1 MTLEQIKQKFKTN
14 YNDLKY
20 LEGLILIMLKLWN
33 TQKDKSAYNVL
44 SDIDDRIEYLKGKE

>member
-1 MTLEQIKQKFKTN
+1 MTLEQIKQKFKAN
-14 YNDLKY
+14 YNSLDY
-20 LEGLILIMLKLWN
+20 LDGLLLEMLKLWN

>member
-1 MTLEQIKQKFKTN
+1 MTLEQIKQKFKAN

>member
-1 MTLEQIKQKFKTN
+1 MTLEQIKKKFKDN

-20 LEGLILIMLKLWN
+20 LKGLILIMLELWN

-44 SDIDDRIEYLKGKE
+44 SDIDDRIEFLKGKK